1 MAVCAMSTTISK
13 LPSAV
18 RAVASSS
25 KLLTSNASLGFP
37 SMQMCAENKLFQ
49 PQRLTGTCVR
59 PMATSAARESPS
71 EDSES
76 KLQRREDG
84 VPVGR
89 GRTRRSLGITPSVA
103 DFFDLWDPFFPDR
116 NLREMMNTMKRVFR
130 DPVEYSAPVDQ
141 QRTPWDVIEDEEGF
155 KLRVDMPGLSKEEVA
170 VTVEEGTLVIKGE
183 HKADENKEDN
193 NFKWSKRSY
202 GTYNTRLTLPK
213 NVSVDQIKA
222 ELKNGVLYVSVP
234 KAEAKKDVINV
245 DVA

>member
-49 PQRLTGTCVR
+49 QQRLTGTCVR

-103 DFFDLWDPFFPDR
+103 DFFGKLI
-116 NLREMMNTMKRVFR
+116 NT
-130 DPVEYSAPVDQ
+130 
-141 QRTPWDVIEDEEGF
+141 
-155 KLRVDMPGLSKEEVA
+155 L
-170 VTVEEGTLVIKGE
+170 
-183 HKADENKEDN
+183 
-193 NFKWSKRSY
+193 
-202 GTYNTRLTLPK
+202 
-213 NVSVDQIKA
+213 
-222 ELKNGVLYVSVP
+222 
-234 KAEAKKDVINV
+234 
-245 DVA
+245 